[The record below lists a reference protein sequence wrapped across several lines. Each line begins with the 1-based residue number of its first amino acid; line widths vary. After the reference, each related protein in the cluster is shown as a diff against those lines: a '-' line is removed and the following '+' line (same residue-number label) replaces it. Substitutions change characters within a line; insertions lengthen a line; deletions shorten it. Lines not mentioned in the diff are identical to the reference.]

1 MKKFLTMA
9 AIVLSVIIL
18 QMPQADA
25 QKVYVGMD
33 DYGDAEIYILT
44 ETIRDVSFSSGGFNY
59 SGFSVQV
66 VSSDGNSPSKP
77 WNFFYVNGKW
87 CFALEPKSPYIP
99 VPVTGII
106 LKVAQTA
113 NRYR

>member
-1 MKKFLTMA
+1 MKKLLTMS
-9 AIVLSVIIL
+9 AILLSVLIL

-25 QKVYVGMD
+25 QKIYVGMN

-44 ETIRDVSFSSGGFNY
+44 ETIRDVSFTSGGITYN
-59 SGFSVQV
+59 GFSVQI
-66 VSSDGNSPSKP
+66 VSSNGNSPRKP

-87 CFALEPKSPYIP
+87 CYALAPESPNIP
-99 VPVTGII
+99 VPATGIV

-113 NRYR
+113 DRYR